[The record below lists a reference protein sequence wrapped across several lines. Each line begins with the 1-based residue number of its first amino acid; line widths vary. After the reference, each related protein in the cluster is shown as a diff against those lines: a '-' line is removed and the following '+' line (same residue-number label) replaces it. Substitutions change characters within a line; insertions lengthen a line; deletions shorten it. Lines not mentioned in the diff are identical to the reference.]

1 MLTNANFWLPLSTV
15 RGPRGVRVA
24 NDPLDGIRKEIAI
37 LKKLTHPNVVH
48 LVEVLDDPNED
59 DLILGK

>member
-1 MLTNANFWLPLSTV
+1 MKQTK
-15 RGPRGVRVA
+15 
-24 NDPLDGIRKEIAI
+24 DPLEGIRKEIAI

-59 DLILGK
+59 ELILGEKKCHREGGKSDIFLLIVV